1 MSKPIFTVVT
11 TAKNEKNKE
20 ILQETFENWEQAT
33 RSFGKCVE
41 FVVVDAGGNTELP
54 SIDSTRIVPSEEYL
68 RYKKELYR
76 SKVIKHEW
84 WDSPSIGRNLGF
96 RYARGWIVVFQDIDS
111 LFSTGTD
118 LDHEYVTE
126 LDEYEN
132 WFKVMYRAFKRKNI
146 VATTSSLRP
155 RDSKKISRRFAA
167 MGLNTMTRISLKLP
181 SISVQDTIMVGASVP
196 GCSIALLR
204 EVAGR
209 LTSDGTGPY
218 DPELAIGE
226 DYKLSRMLWMYGK
239 VSYEKKA
246 GIFVRTLSRVSS
258 GFDITKSLFYALKWA
273 PHYLFPGRYCKYQ
286 KHTLSM

>member
-1 MSKPIFTVVT
+1 MSKPAFTIVT

-20 ILQETFENWEQAT
+20 ILEETFENWEHAT
-33 RSFGKCVE
+33 RSFGKGVE
-41 FVVVDAGGNTELP
+41 FIVVDAGGNTELP
-54 SIDSTRIVPSEEYL
+54 SIDSTRTVPSEEYM
-68 RYKKELYR
+68 RYKEELYR

-84 WDSPSIGRNLGF
+84 WDSPSIGRNLGLQ
-96 RYARGWIVVFQDIDS
+96 YAKGWIVVFQDTDT

-118 LDHEYVTE
+118 LDREYVTE
-126 LDEYEN
+126 LDTYEN
-132 WFKVMYRAFKRKNI
+132 WFKVMYQAFKRKNI
-146 VATTSSLRP
+146 VAATPSLRP
-155 RDSKKISRRFAA
+155 RDSRKISRRFAA

-181 SISVQDTIMVGASVP
+181 PISVQDTIMVGASVP

-204 EVAGR
+204 EVAVK
-209 LTSDGTGPY
+209 LASDGSGPY

-226 DYKLSRMLWMYGK
+226 DYELSRRLGMCGK

-246 GIFVRTLSRVSS
+246 GIFVRTLSRVS
-258 GFDITKSLFYALKWA
+258 GGLDITKSLFYALKWA

>member
-11 TAKNEKNKE
+11 TAKNEKNRD
-20 ILQETFENWEQAT
+20 ILRETFENWEQAT
-33 RSFGKCVE
+33 GSFGKGVE

-54 SIDSTRIVPSEEYL
+54 SIDSTMIVSSEEYT
-68 RYKKELYR
+68 RYKDGLYSSR
-76 SKVIKHEW
+76 IIKHES

-96 RYARGWIVVFQDIDS
+96 QYAKGWIVVFQDIDT

-118 LDHEYVTE
+118 LDHEYLTE
-126 LDEYEN
+126 LDLYEN
-132 WFKVMYRAFKRKNI
+132 WFKVMYLAFKRKNI
-146 VATTSSLRP
+146 VAATPSLRP
-155 RDSKKISRRFAA
+155 RDSRKISRRFAA

-181 SISVQDTIMVGASVP
+181 PIGFQDTVMVGASVP
-196 GCSIALLR
+196 GCSIALLH
-204 EVAGR
+204 EAAVK
-209 LTSDGTGPY
+209 LTSDGNGPY

-226 DYKLSRMLWMYGK
+226 DYKLSRRLGMYGK

-246 GIFVRTLSRVSS
+246 GIFVRTLSRVSG

-286 KHTLSM
+286 KHTLST